1 MAPQNDFII
10 DNQNGASFRQ
20 DLNSALEALAGFSS
34 GPVAPTVTYAHQYW
48 ADTTN
53 NILQQ
58 RNAANSAWIAI
69 RDIDP
74 TYGTA
79 GQVLT
84 STGPSTVP
92 TFQDLPTQATTR
104 AVNTHTTASINAN
117 ATENFTIS
125 ELGSSGIFFSVE
137 TDVEAWIRFY
147 TTDAARTADT
157 SRTITQDPDNGSG
170 VLLEVIHSPGDT
182 SVITPSVNYFNGDTT
197 QASALYASVT
207 NTAGTSAVITVT
219 TTGIKLVV

>member
-58 RNAANSAWIAI
+58 RNASNSAWIAI

-92 TFQDLPTQATTR
+92 TFQDLPGQSSTR
-104 AVNTHTTASINAN
+104 AENSYTTASLPAN
-117 ATENFTIS
+117 SSENFTITD
-125 ELGSSGIFFSVE
+125 LGSAGIFFSVQ
-137 TDVEAWIRFY
+137 TNLSAWIRFY
-147 TTDAARTADT
+147 TTDAARTADAA
-157 SRTITQDPDNGSG
+157 RLITDDPDNGSG
-170 VLLEVIHSPGDT
+170 VLLEVIHTNAAT
-182 SVITPSVNYFNGDTT
+182 SIITPSVNYFNGDTT
-197 QASALYASVT
+197 QASALYVT
-207 NTAGTSAVITVT
+207 ATNNGVSSAVITVT

>member
-48 ADTTN
+48 VDTTN
-53 NILQQ
+53 NVLQQ
-58 RNAANSAWIAI
+58 RDASNAAWLAI
-69 RDIDP
+69 RELAP
-74 TYGTA
+74 TNGTA

-84 STGPSTVP
+84 STGPSTAP

-104 AVNTHTTASINAN
+104 PTNTHTTASLGAN
-117 ATENFTIS
+117 ATENFTIT
-125 ELGSSGIFFSVE
+125 ELGSAGIFFSVQTE
-137 TDVEAWIRFY
+137 LEAWIRFY
-147 TTDAARTADT
+147 TTDAARTADAA
-157 SRTITQDPDNGSG
+157 RLITQDPDNGSG

-207 NTAGTSAVITVT
+207 NTAAASAVITVT
-219 TTGIKLVV
+219 TTGIKLIV

>member
-48 ADTTN
+48 VDTTN

-58 RNAANSAWIAI
+58 RDAANAAWIAI
-69 RDIDP
+69 RDITA

-92 TFQDLPTQATTR
+92 TFQDLPGQSSTR
-104 AVNTHTTASINAN
+104 AENSYTTASLSVN
-117 ATENFTIS
+117 ATENFTIT
-125 ELGSSGIFFSVE
+125 EFGSAGIFFSVE
-137 TDVEAWIRFY
+137 TSLPAWIRFY
-147 TTDAARTADT
+147 TTTAARAADAARLITAD
-157 SRTITQDPDNGSG
+157 PANGSG
-170 VLLEVIHSPGDT
+170 VLLEVIHTNAAT

-197 QASALYASVT
+197 QASALYVAAT
-207 NTAGTSAVITVT
+207 NTGVSSAVITVT
-219 TTGIKLVV
+219 TTGIKLIA

>member
-84 STGPSTVP
+84 STGPGTVP
-92 TFQDLPTQATTR
+92 TFQDLPGQSSTR
-104 AVNTHTTASINAN
+104 AENTHTTASLGAN
-117 ATENFTIS
+117 ATENFTIT
-125 ELGSSGIFFSVE
+125 ELGSAGIFFSVQ
-137 TDVEAWIRFY
+137 TDVQAWIRFY
-147 TTDAARTADT
+147 TTDAARTADAA
-157 SRTITQDPDNGSG
+157 RLITNDPDNGSG
-170 VLLEVIHSPGDT
+170 VLLEVIHTAGNT

-197 QASALYASVT
+197 QASALYVSVT